1 MVDDLGCGDNAPFL
15 LNAPCQRI
23 GAELARGRQ
32 GFGQLG
38 QFEGWFCR
46 HETPHRWRFN
56 FRFHSHR
63 SWPATM
69 AFEKRADASLVARD
83 AERFEM
89 INDLL
94 PALPL
99 PAHLRD
105 EREVR
110 REFRLKRFSG
120 HDAGTYDE
128 L

>member
-1 MVDDLGCGDNAPFL
+1 
-15 LNAPCQRI
+15 
-23 GAELARGRQ
+23 
-32 GFGQLG
+32 
-38 QFEGWFCR
+38 
-46 HETPHRWRFN
+46 
-56 FRFHSHR
+56 
-63 SWPATM
+63 M

-83 AERFEM
+83 VERFEM

-94 PALPL
+94 PALAL

-120 HDAGTYDE
+120 HDAGTYDG